1 MQCYGTV
8 CYGMLRNIIVC
19 CIMLHYTTEC
29 CESDVMV
36 YVESD
41 IS

>member
-1 MQCYGTV
+1 MLCNAMV
-8 CYGMLRNIIVC
+8 CYGMLCHIIVC
-19 CIMLHYTTEC
+19 CIILHYSTEC
-29 CESDVMV
+29 CVSDVMV